1 MAKYRTFFSMATI
14 YIMLI
19 LIISACKAESAPVS
33 PPTSNPEVGV
43 DINGL
48 PDLVSAEGIVV
59 PIKEANLS
67 FESPG
72 EVEAILISEG
82 ELVEAGQA
90 LVRLDTR
97 NLLQNVR
104 MAEAQLKSNQAQLD
118 KARAGARPEEIKA
131 AEAAVAIAQSEVAA
145 ALGDVKVA
153 KGNLTAA
160 QADLQTVEDAI
171 LVAEGRLA
179 NAKATVASATANL
192 NKLQAGPST
201 RVLEIAKKRVDQA
214 KNELFGMQKQRDVL
228 HNMNEGQLG
237 AAEAA
242 VAISEL
248 LYEDLAAGT
257 RPEDLD
263 IARAQISEA
272 QAGKDTAEAQVIQA
286 KNQVLQAQARV
297 EIAEAQLEQANAR
310 VKSAQARVQQTQAE
324 LDLLKA
330 GTRNEDIAS
339 AEAAVSQAEVGL
351 AIAKNALEDAVL
363 RAPFDGTVGS
373 ILIAEGEL
381 VIPQIPV
388 VKLGDLSKLQVE
400 TSDLSE
406 VDVNEVRVGQD
417 AIITVDA
424 LGGAIFHG
432 KVAKIAV
439 VAIDRRG
446 DKVYTVTVDLNEGT
460 ESGLRWGMTTFIEI
474 NIR

>member
-19 LIISACKAESAPVS
+19 LIISACKAESTPVS

-160 QADLQTVEDAI
+160 QAD
-171 LVAEGRLA
+171 
-179 NAKATVASATANL
+179 SY
-192 NKLQAGPST
+192 
-201 RVLEIAKKRVDQA
+201 
-214 KNELFGMQKQRDVL
+214 F
-228 HNMNEGQLG
+228 
-237 AAEAA
+237 
-242 VAISEL
+242 
-248 LYEDLAAGT
+248 
-257 RPEDLD
+257 
-263 IARAQISEA
+263 
-272 QAGKDTAEAQVIQA
+272 
-286 KNQVLQAQARV
+286 
-297 EIAEAQLEQANAR
+297 
-310 VKSAQARVQQTQAE
+310 
-324 LDLLKA
+324 
-330 GTRNEDIAS
+330 
-339 AEAAVSQAEVGL
+339 
-351 AIAKNALEDAVL
+351 
-363 RAPFDGTVGS
+363 
-373 ILIAEGEL
+373 
-381 VIPQIPV
+381 
-388 VKLGDLSKLQVE
+388 
-400 TSDLSE
+400 
-406 VDVNEVRVGQD
+406 
-417 AIITVDA
+417 
-424 LGGAIFHG
+424 
-432 KVAKIAV
+432 
-439 VAIDRRG
+439 
-446 DKVYTVTVDLNEGT
+446 
-460 ESGLRWGMTTFIEI
+460 
-474 NIR
+474 